1 MRDEQLDDEIEDE
14 QEGESCTPECSGRTG
29 RRLAHFE
36 GDVVVRKARCRLSG
50 DRKL

>member
-1 MRDEQLDDEIEDE
+1 MRDEQLDDEMEDE